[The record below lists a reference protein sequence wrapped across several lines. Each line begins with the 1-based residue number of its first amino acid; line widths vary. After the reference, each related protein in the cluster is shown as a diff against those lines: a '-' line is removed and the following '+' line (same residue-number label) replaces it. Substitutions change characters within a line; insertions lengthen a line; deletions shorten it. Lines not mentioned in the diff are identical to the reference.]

1 MILDQGMYEIITA
14 TGSIYEL
21 CLGGHST
28 LRRFPGAKPVHPS
41 VDGTSIQSLRRD
53 AEAIRL
59 LSIEQLEVGLPAE
72 FVLDLRG
79 DGVATYRYTSEVTA
93 LSFMGAKLQ
102 EF

>member
-21 CLGGHST
+21 CLGEHST
-28 LRRFPGAKPVHPS
+28 LRRLPGAKPVHPS

-53 AEAIRL
+53 AEGIRL
-59 LSIEQLEVGLPAE
+59 LSIEQLEVGLAAE